1 MTTILAI
8 VLALCGS
15 LFVLVA
21 AVGLLRMPDLF
32 TRMHGASKAAT
43 LGSMLAVFAA
53 ATWFGDAWTLARAL
67 MIAVFIVLTAPVA
80 AHVLARAAAS
90 SGCPLAPDTRVDERP
105 RRVAPGD
112 CTGQGGKAG

>member
-1 MTTILAI
+1 VTTILALLL
-8 VLALCGS
+8 VLCGS

-43 LGSMLAVFAA
+43 LGSMLAVFGAA
-53 ATWFGDAWTLARAL
+53 AWFGDVWTLARAL
-67 MIAVFIVLTAPVA
+67 MIAVFLMLTAPVA

-90 SGCPLAPDTRVDERP
+90 SGCPLVPGTVVDERP
-105 RRVAPGD
+105 LRDRTED